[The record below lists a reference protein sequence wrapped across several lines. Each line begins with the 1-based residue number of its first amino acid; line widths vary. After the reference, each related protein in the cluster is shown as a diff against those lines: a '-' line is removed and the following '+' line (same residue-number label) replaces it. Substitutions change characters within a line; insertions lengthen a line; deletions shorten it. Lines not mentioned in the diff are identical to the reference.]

1 MSDTTPFPPYDAADW
16 YWSVAGDTARVW
28 SSARAAAVPL
38 ADAGYAAWLAA
49 GHRPT
54 PIDSEASLAAVLAEQ
69 YPPGWPAS
77 LAEQATAR
85 LSAGLAITSTATP
98 SLSATYA
105 VDNAA
110 QAHIQAE
117 IISILLNG
125 SFADGSASV
134 AWPDTAGVIHSF
146 AGVAAFKDFAAAVS
160 AYVAALFKVIN
171 GTSTA
176 LPAATATIA

>member
-1 MSDTTPFPPYDAADW
+1 M
-16 YWSVAGDTARVW
+16 
-28 SSARAAAVPL
+28 PL
-38 ADAGYAAWLAA
+38 ADATYAAWLAA
-49 GHRPT
+49 GNRAT
-54 PIDSEASLAAVLAEQ
+54 LIDGEASLAAVLAEQ

-77 LAEQATAR
+77 LAEQAIAR
-85 LSAGLAITSTATP
+85 LATGLAVTSAGTP
-98 SLSATYA
+98 ALSATYA
-105 VDNAA
+105 VDAAA

-117 IISILLNG
+117 VIAILLNG

-134 AWPDTAGVIHSF
+134 AWPDTAGVIHDF
-146 AGVAAFKDFAAAVS
+146 ADVAAFKGFAAAVS